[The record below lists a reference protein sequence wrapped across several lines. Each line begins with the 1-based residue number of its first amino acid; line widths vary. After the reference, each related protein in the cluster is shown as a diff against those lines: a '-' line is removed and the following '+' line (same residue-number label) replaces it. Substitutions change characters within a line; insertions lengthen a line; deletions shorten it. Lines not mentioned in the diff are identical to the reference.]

1 VWIII
6 GMSQS
11 PSDLPALFKGRHFD
25 RLISVEAVRRYLTY
39 KVSYHASLLVV
50 ACVGIAAVIAAGGR
64 KEIKWVH
71 LSSKNGDLP
80 RPGESTQQTGSL
92 VADLDGDGDLD
103 ILNKP
108 YNWEVPRVDVWLNNG
123 TGTRRRN

>member
-1 VWIII
+1 MLKDGI
-6 GMSQS
+6 
-11 PSDLPALFKGRHFD
+11 
-25 RLISVEAVRRYLTY
+25 EAGVLHVPTL
-39 KVSYHASLLVV
+39 KPLDEQAILQAAKETGAVV
-50 ACVGIAAVIAAGGR
+50 TM
-64 KEIKWVH
+64 ENHTIKWVH

-123 TGTRRRN
+123 TGTRRANRITYHSFTNRRTS